1 MLRTMRM
8 AALAVAIML
17 AFSGLALA
25 RDDDDNQNRGGTK
38 AHDRNHDRDRHDR
51 DHDKDRDS
59 DRDRDRDGHR
69 WRDRDRNRDAWRRTH
84 PGPYWGYGNR
94 GRSDGARDRDDGFF
108 NHDRNVYGRSGYVRN
123 PGFNYGYQDGALVA
137 RNDMREGKRF
147 NSNPR
152 GKYDDRDG
160 VYRREYGDKN
170 GYKVEY
176 GNGYREGY
184 EAAYRRY

>member
-8 AALAVAIML
+8 AALGVAFTL

-25 RDDDDNQNRGGTK
+25 RDDDDNQNHGRTK
-38 AHDRNHDRDRHDR
+38 GHDRDHNRDRHDR
-51 DHDKDRDS
+51 DHDKDRD
-59 DRDRDRDGHR
+59 RDRDDHR
-69 WRDRDRNRDAWRRTH
+69 WRDRDRNRDAWQRAH

-94 GRSDGARDRDDGFF
+94 GRGDGDRDRDDGFF
-108 NHDRNVYGRSGYVRN
+108 NRDRNVYGPSGYGRN

-137 RNDMREGKRF
+137 RNDMHDRKRH
-147 NSNPR
+147 NPNPR

-160 VYRREYGDKN
+160 GYRREYGDKN

-176 GNGYREGY
+176 GNGYRAGY
-184 EAAYRRY
+184 EGAYRRY